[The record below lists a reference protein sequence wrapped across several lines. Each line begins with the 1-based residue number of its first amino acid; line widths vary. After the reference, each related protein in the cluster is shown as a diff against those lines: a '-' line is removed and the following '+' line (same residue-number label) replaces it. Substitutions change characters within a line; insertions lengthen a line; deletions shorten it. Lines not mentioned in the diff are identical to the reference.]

1 MSSAQKT
8 LLPQNDIATFSAKSK
23 QIASSSHKEISSS
36 GQSAL
41 GADGA
46 LIKLGNGTSVASS
59 MVNSPARLSET
70 DKQTSHSQTTMLC
83 KTSSNI
89 NNTDMS
95 KGFSAQTGPIK
106 DAIISNEV
114 IPSTTAGI
122 PAYSEKMKDLTESLK
137 QDDKTVKELP
147 VSKKSIVP
155 GLEIVDAGKQNCSE
169 ASMKMV
175 TSDSCN
181 GIMAKRVDLKSKKI
195 VRYPVMNLWLGPRQ
209 LLLGSLKLQK
219 KRKHK
224 SKRQSL
230 VCKNMANVDSLVD
243 NTNEQQASTS
253 ANVLPET
260 VECSPRKRKRSY
272 ASVTSESNTQSFED
286 RQQVVGASGAGT
298 GGDHNMDSTN
308 GKSATFAIAEHPKF
322 GSTSSAN
329 KVHSRNNIDAKMG
342 VSQHVGIFTKDL
354 KAEVTVPCWD
364 DVVVPTTEIRE
375 LKHSQS
381 KSIGYLL
388 DEWDEEYDR
397 GKTKKVRKAKEDDY
411 DELNPFQ
418 EEANYVSHRKAKQ
431 KAYQARPLN
440 KPVRA
445 HH

>member
-1 MSSAQKT
+1 M
-8 LLPQNDIATFSAKSK
+8 P
-23 QIASSSHKEISSS
+23 
-36 GQSAL
+36 
-41 GADGA
+41 
-46 LIKLGNGTSVASS
+46 
-59 MVNSPARLSET
+59 
-70 DKQTSHSQTTMLC
+70 
-83 KTSSNI
+83 SSNI
-89 NNTDMS
+89 NNMDMA
-95 KGFSAQTGPIK
+95 KGFTTQTCPTK
-106 DAIISNEV
+106 DAIVSNGI
-114 IPSTTAGI
+114 IPSSKGGI

-209 LLLGSLKLQK
+209 LLLGSLKVQK

-224 SKRQSL
+224 RTKRQSL
-230 VCKNMANVDSLVD
+230 VCKNMSNVDCSVD

-253 ANVLPET
+253 ANVLPESG
-260 VECSPRKRKRSY
+260 ECSPRKRKRSY

-298 GGDHNMDSTN
+298 GGDHNMDSRN
-308 GKSATFAIAEHPKF
+308 GKN
-322 GSTSSAN
+322 AN
-329 KVHSRNNIDAKMG
+329 QVHSRNSVDAKVG
-342 VSQHVGIFTKDL
+342 VSQHVGILTKDL

-364 DVVVPTTEIRE
+364 DVVVPNTEIRE
-375 LKHSQS
+375 SKHSQS
-381 KSIGYLL
+381 KSIGYVL

-397 GKTKKVRKAKEDDY
+397 GKTKKVRKAKEDDH
-411 DELNPFQ
+411 DGLNPFQ
-418 EEANYVSHRKAKQ
+418 DEANFVSQRKAKQ
-431 KAYQARPLN
+431 KAYQGRPLN
-440 KPVRA
+440 KPARS